1 MLTKSD
7 PSPISTGSSPDS
19 FMGPVG
25 RVGFMR
31 RIVQCINRG
40 SVFAPSSDKLANF
53 PSFLPISMPVVPV
66 SAESIRINQ
75 PVPFAL
81 RDAAGMVL
89 VARGGVVAS
98 EQARQQLEERGLYI
112 DMADADAFKKAVAG
126 KMGSMVRGNSKLGQ
140 IAKAEETVGAA
151 EVAQNMATQARAL
164 RTDPDLTWD
173 GLAVKMAT
181 ALRKPS
187 KEDFLARTNRLEADL
202 LHLLS
207 GDVDAALLTLIYS
220 ASTELQKYSVRH
232 AMQDSGTSAHQREQI
247 SSHAQRGVN
256 QLRDLGVV
264 DELWLTAVE
273 HHHSSPPGPLA
284 SMEPAMQIARLI
296 KRADIFAAR
305 LSPRKTRA
313 AMTATAAARSAYL
326 DENQQTDEAGAAI
339 IKATGIYPPGCF
351 VRLASGEV
359 AVVIQRGA
367 KATTP
372 LVACVLGSKGL
383 PMGKPMVRDTRHKA
397 NEISGTAAPHEV
409 RVRLSIASLL
419 ELT

>member
-1 MLTKSD
+1 
-7 PSPISTGSSPDS
+7 
-19 FMGPVG
+19 
-25 RVGFMR
+25 
-31 RIVQCINRG
+31 
-40 SVFAPSSDKLANF
+40 
-53 PSFLPISMPVVPV
+53 MPVVPV
-66 SAESIRINQ
+66 LTESIRINQ

-89 VARGGVVAS
+89 VARGGIVAS
-98 EQARQQLEERGLYI
+98 EEARQLLQERGLYI

-126 KMGSMVRGNSKLGQ
+126 KMDSMVRGNSKLGQ
-140 IAKAEETVGAA
+140 IAKAEETVDAV
-151 EVAQNMATQARAL
+151 EVAHNMRPGRAL

-181 ALRKPS
+181 ALREPS
-187 KEDFLARTNRLEADL
+187 KEDFLDRMNRLEADW

-232 AMQDSGTSAHQREQI
+232 ALLVSVITELAARQFGAWPNEWRSPLRRAAMTMNISMTSLQDQLAMQDSGTSAHQREQI

-264 DELWLTAVE
+264 DELWLAAVE

-284 SMEPAMQIARLI
+284 SMDAAMQIARLI

-313 AMTATAAARSAYL
+313 AMTATAAARAAYL

-339 IKATGIYPPGCF
+339 IKATGIYPPGSF

-359 AVVIQRGA
+359 AVVLQRGA

-383 PMGKPMVRDTRHKA
+383 PMAKPLLRDTRHKA
-397 NEISGTAAPHEV
+397 HEVSGTAAPHEV
-409 RVRLSIASLL
+409 RVRLSIASLIQ
-419 ELT
+419 LT

>member
-1 MLTKSD
+1 
-7 PSPISTGSSPDS
+7 
-19 FMGPVG
+19 
-25 RVGFMR
+25 
-31 RIVQCINRG
+31 
-40 SVFAPSSDKLANF
+40 
-53 PSFLPISMPVVPV
+53 MPVVPV

-81 RDAAGMVL
+81 RDASGLVL

-98 EQARQQLEERGLYI
+98 EEARQQLEERGLYI

-126 KMGSMVRGNSKLGQ
+126 KMDSMVRGGSKLGQ
-140 IAKAEETVGAA
+140 IAKAEEAVDAND
-151 EVAQNMATQARAL
+151 VAQNMATQARAL
-164 RTDPDLTWD
+164 RSDPDLTWD

-181 ALRKPS
+181 ALREPS
-187 KEDFLARTNRLEADL
+187 KEDFLDRVNRLEADL
-202 LHLLS
+202 LQLLS
-207 GDVDAALLTLIYS
+207 GNVDAALLTLIYS

-232 AMQDSGTSAHQREQI
+232 ALLVAVITELAARQFEAWPNEWRSPLRRAAMTMNIAMTSLQDQLAMQDSGTSAHQREQI

-256 QLRDLGVV
+256 QLRDLGVT

-313 AMTATAAARSAYL
+313 AMTATAAARAAYL

-383 PMGKPMVRDTRHKA
+383 PMANPMVRDTRHKA

>member
-1 MLTKSD
+1 
-7 PSPISTGSSPDS
+7 
-19 FMGPVG
+19 V
-25 RVGFMR
+25 
-31 RIVQCINRG
+31 
-40 SVFAPSSDKLANF
+40 
-53 PSFLPISMPVVPV
+53 
-66 SAESIRINQ
+66 
-75 PVPFAL
+75 
-81 RDAAGMVL
+81 
-89 VARGGVVAS
+89 
-98 EQARQQLEERGLYI
+98 
-112 DMADADAFKKAVAG
+112 
-126 KMGSMVRGNSKLGQ
+126 
-140 IAKAEETVGAA
+140 
-151 EVAQNMATQARAL
+151 
-164 RTDPDLTWD
+164 
-173 GLAVKMAT
+173 
-181 ALRKPS
+181 
-187 KEDFLARTNRLEADL
+187 NRLEADL
-202 LHLLS
+202 LQLLS
-207 GDVDAALLTLIYS
+207 GNVDAALLTLIYS

-232 AMQDSGTSAHQREQI
+232 ALLVAVITELAARQFEAWPNEWRSPLRRAAMTMNIAMTSLQDQLAMQDSGTSAHQREQI

-313 AMTATAAARSAYL
+313 AMTATAAARAAYL

-383 PMGKPMVRDTRHKA
+383 PMANPMVRDTRHKA

>member
-1 MLTKSD
+1 
-7 PSPISTGSSPDS
+7 
-19 FMGPVG
+19 
-25 RVGFMR
+25 
-31 RIVQCINRG
+31 
-40 SVFAPSSDKLANF
+40 
-53 PSFLPISMPVVPV
+53 MPVVPV
-66 SAESIRINQ
+66 SADSIRINQ

-81 RDAAGMVL
+81 RDASGMVL

-98 EQARQQLEERGLYI
+98 EEARQQLEERGLYI

-126 KMGSMVRGNSKLGQ
+126 KMDSMVRGNSKLGQ
-140 IAKAEETVGAA
+140 IAKAEEAVDAA

-181 ALRKPS
+181 ALREPS
-187 KEDFLARTNRLEADL
+187 KEDFLDRMNRLEADL

-232 AMQDSGTSAHQREQI
+232 ALLVSVITELAARQFDAWPDEWRSPLRRAAMTMNISMTSLQDQLAMQDSGTSAHQREQI

-264 DELWLTAVE
+264 DELWLAAVE

-284 SMEPAMQIARLI
+284 SMDAAMQIARLI

-326 DENQQTDEAGAAI
+326 DENQQTGAHQ
-339 IKATGIYPPGCF
+339 KF
-351 VRLASGEV
+351 VSHRIQKSAKSRSLIQFASKKTVQPVGQRKHHEHACRNQV
-359 AVVIQRGA
+359 AHFHADRPAENPNQKRYGQNSGPSHDGGNIE
-367 KATTP
+367 KH
-372 LVACVLGSKGL
+372 VLF
-383 PMGKPMVRDTRHKA
+383 VNNH
-397 NEISGTAAPHEV
+397 
-409 RVRLSIASLL
+409 
-419 ELT
+419 